1 MDFNWWFCYSKTR
14 FWTDFAQS
22 LFVLIIWLFPTHS
35 IASKFGILPCV
46 IQVRCACTFPPVAN
60 MAARR
65 SGNLL
70 FQRCVFCSR
79 EARKL
84 NRDFDARR
92 FSRVW
97 NTFVVSSGRSGSFL
111 TSGENLRFISSQYR
125 AWLSL
130 KKYNDDVVMTFV
142 KGVSYDFS
150 SHAEDKS
157 FICWS
162 CFLAWSTIPHLGWVE
177 WLRKV
182 GNVIYIISAFH
193 VLLKKVVAH

>member
-14 FWTDFAQS
+14 FWTDFLVMFTFQVQVFHNCLKLSTLALRNTRHSFAQS

-35 IASKFGILPCV
+35 ITSKFGILPCV
-46 IQVRCACTFPPVAN
+46 IQVRCACTFPAVAN
-60 MAARR
+60 MAARQ

-97 NTFVVSSGRSGSFL
+97 NSFVVSSGRSGSFL
-111 TSGENLRFISSQYR
+111 TSGENLRFISWQYR

-130 KKYNDDVVMTFV
+130 
-142 KGVSYDFS
+142 
-150 SHAEDKS
+150 
-157 FICWS
+157 I
-162 CFLAWSTIPHLGWVE
+162 
-177 WLRKV
+177 
-182 GNVIYIISAFH
+182 
-193 VLLKKVVAH
+193 